1 MRSKTT
7 VFLSVAMLMVSAQS
21 FAATNLDQQMSLQE
35 KQQTGVVNLTM
46 KQKQALAG
54 WIDKNYV
61 LIGSSTQMPNQAPSQ
76 APSTDSNLTLSV
88 NVQNGQQII
97 LSDGTRWQIQPQ
109 DVKTSAVWLTPV
121 PILVMQGT
129 DPNYPYV
136 LTNQSSNQSVRAK
149 QIAPATAPAGL
160 K

>member
-7 VFLSVAMLMVSAQS
+7 VFLSVAMLMLSAQS

-35 KQQTGVVNLTM
+35 KQQTGVVNLTL
-46 KQKQALAG
+46 KQKQALAS

-61 LIGSSTQMPNQAPSQ
+61 PVGANTQMPNQAPSQ
-76 APSTDSNLTLSV
+76 APSTNSDLTLSV

-97 LSDGTRWQIQPQ
+97 LSDGTRWQIHPQ
-109 DVKTSAVWLTPV
+109 DVKTSSVWLTPV
-121 PILVMQGT
+121 PIMVMPGS
-129 DPNYPYV
+129 DPSYPYV
-136 LTNQSSNQSVRAK
+136 LTNQSTNQSVRAK
-149 QIAPATAPAGL
+149 QIAPASAPAGL